1 MVKDPIVPLPMNSP
15 LLNWLAY
22 AGSIALS
29 TGLLLQEN
37 HLMASFTLS
46 LGVVLLPKTDLPWRE
61 LPLWRKIT
69 TAVHLGLAAGL
80 LGYAVGFNDR

>member
-1 MVKDPIVPLPMNSP
+1 
-15 LLNWLAY
+15 
-22 AGSIALS
+22 
-29 TGLLLQEN
+29 
-37 HLMASFTLS
+37 MASFTLS